1 MTAQRPGLAKPA
13 LISGSIFGVVAGLPL
28 IGALNCICCSYII
41 GAGLL
46 AAYLYSKESKAAG
59 TIFGPGEG
67 ALIGVLA
74 GLVYAPITWLIG
86 SVVMLVGG
94 GGLDE
99 ILTGLQQAGVDVP
112 EGIEDTLSGGGGR
125 GIVMLISLV
134 VNLVLGA
141 IFATLGGVI
150 GGLLFRV
157 TPRAETIEPPGP
169 GSYGPPPQGPATPP
183 GDASPPPSP
192 GGGL

>member
-1 MTAQRPGLAKPA
+1 MTAQRPGLARPA

-46 AAYLYSKESKAAG
+46 AAYLYSKESRTAG

-74 GLVYAPITWLIG
+74 GLVYAPVTWLVG

-94 GGLDE
+94 GGMEE
-99 ILTGLQQAGVDVP
+99 ILTALQQAGVDVP
-112 EGIEDTLSGGGGR
+112 PEVEETLSGGGGA
-125 GIVMLISLV
+125 GIMLLISLV

-141 IFATLGGVI
+141 IFATIGGVI

-157 TPRAETIEPPGP
+157 TPRAETLEPPGSGP
-169 GSYGPPPQGPATPP
+169 YGPPPQGP
-183 GDASPPPSP
+183 PPS